1 MKLVNEKNSERFG
14 QTIEV
19 NLLGEHK
26 LCSFDCGYC
35 HLGESTIRMSR
46 FKKDVE
52 FPALEDLIQK
62 VGQALSEK
70 GQKGEVV
77 DTILLSGN
85 GEPTVHPQFSEF
97 VLSLVSK
104 RHELMAAKTSKI
116 LCLTNGDEFDRREI
130 REALNKLNST
140 ILKLDAGTEKAFKSI
155 NRPRSRSTFEKI
167 ILNAR
172 GITNLSIQT
181 TIVGGADGLT
191 NPTRLEEWLEVVAML
206 NPINVYLN
214 RAIGPCADPE
224 TVLVSE
230 DDVHR
235 VSHWLDRKLKIKAQ
249 VGLAVAA

>member
-1 MKLVNEKNSERFG
+1 MKLVVEKNSERFG

-46 FKKDVE
+46 FKKDIE

-62 VGQALSEK
+62 VGHALSEK
-70 GQKGEVV
+70 GQKGEIV
-77 DTILLSGN
+77 DTILISGN
-85 GEPTVHPQFSEF
+85 GESTIHPQFADF

-116 LCLTNGDEFDRREI
+116 LCLTNGDEFDRRDV
-130 REALNKLNST
+130 REALNKLDST

-172 GITNLSIQT
+172 GISNLSIQAT
-181 TIVGGADGLT
+181 VVGGADGLT
-191 NPTRLEEWLEVVAML
+191 NPARLEEWLEVVAML
-206 NPINVYLN
+206 NPNNVYLN
-214 RAIGPCADPE
+214 RAISPCADPN
-224 TVLVSE
+224 TVLVTE
-230 DDVHR
+230 DDVLK

>member
-19 NLLGEHK
+19 NILGEHK

-35 HLGESTIRMSR
+35 HLGESTIRMSQ

-52 FPALEDLIQK
+52 FPGLEDLIQK
-62 VGQALSEK
+62 VGHALSEK

-77 DTILLSGN
+77 DTIFISGN
-85 GEPTVHPQFSEF
+85 GEPTIHPQFGDF
-97 VLSLVSK
+97 VHSLLSK
-104 RHELMAAKTSKI
+104 RHELMAAKTSRI
-116 LCLTNGDEFDRREI
+116 LCLTNGDEFDRRDV
-130 REALNKLNST
+130 RDALNKLDST
-140 ILKLDAGTEKAFKSI
+140 ILKLDVGTEKAFKSI

-172 GITNLSIQT
+172 GINNLSIQT
-181 TIVGGADGLT
+181 TIVGGEYGLT
-191 NPTRLEEWLEVVAML
+191 NPSRLDEWLEVVAML
-206 NPINVYLN
+206 NPSNVYLN
-214 RAIGPCADPE
+214 RAISPCADPD
-224 TVLVSE
+224 TTLVTE
-230 DDVHR
+230 DDVLR